1 MDWFKKNKDWLITL
15 AVFLGFALLLLLYN
29 AFFKGDEKD
38 SLDLRIEKEA
48 IFRLTE
54 NGEEAPGKDQGASE
68 YKQTTSFFLNP
79 GPAELLEKLEN
90 LSYQE
95 LEKEMKNLPGLRIM
109 WPAYF
114 FSREKVNENMAEVK
128 LDASEDGFG
137 VMLLTQ
143 IDTTRYPRILTIERG
158 TKIWLAAEIT
168 GVDPA
173 GTGQFMLATEYV
185 QFDDYEPAVKPS
197 APPADGQ

>member
-15 AVFLGFALLLLLYN
+15 VVFIGFALLLLLYN

-38 SLDLRIEKEA
+38 TLDLKIEKEA

-54 NGEEAPGKDQGASE
+54 NGEEASGTDDDTSE
-68 YKQTTSFFLNP
+68 DNQTTAFFLNP
-79 GPAELLEKLEN
+79 GPAELLEKLEG

-95 LEKEMKNLPGLRIM
+95 LEKEMKDLPGLRIM

-114 FSREKVNENMAEVK
+114 FSRGEVNGNMMEVM
-128 LDASEDGFG
+128 LDASTDGFG
-137 VMLLTQ
+137 VMLLTE
-143 IDTTRYPRILTIERG
+143 IDTTRYPRILTLERG

-173 GTGQFMLATEYV
+173 GTGQFALVTEYV
-185 QFDDYEPAVKPS
+185 QFDDYEPAPKPS
-197 APPADGQ
+197 APPANGQ